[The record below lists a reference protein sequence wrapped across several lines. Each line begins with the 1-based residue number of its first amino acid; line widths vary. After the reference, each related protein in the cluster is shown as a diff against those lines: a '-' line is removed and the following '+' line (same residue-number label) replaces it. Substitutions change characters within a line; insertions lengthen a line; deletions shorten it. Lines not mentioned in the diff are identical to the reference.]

1 MRGPFATSGFALMF
15 RWLRRRFGVAAPRV
29 AVRVQLPWYWRASM
43 TALLLIAVLVLAG
56 WMYDAGSRL
65 AGYNRQETGEELAA
79 LRLENARQMSELERL
94 RREVGAGEGNVQMA
108 RAAQERL
115 VQQVKDLE
123 SENNRLRE
131 DLAVFENLA
140 KERSQPVVS
149 GVRK

>member
-1 MRGPFATSGFALMF
+1 MF

>member
-1 MRGPFATSGFALMF
+1 MF
-15 RWLRRRFGVAAPRV
+15 RRLRRRFGVAAPRV
-29 AVRVQLPWYWRASM
+29 AVKVQLPWYWRAAM
-43 TALLLIAVLVLAG
+43 TALLLIAVLLLAG
-56 WMYDAGSRL
+56 WMYDAGSQL

-79 LRLENARQMSELERL
+79 LRLENSRQAAELERL

-140 KERSQPVVS
+140 KERSQPVRP

>member
-1 MRGPFATSGFALMF
+1 MF

-29 AVRVQLPWYWRASM
+29 AVRVQLPWYWRAAK
-43 TALLLIAVLVLAG
+43 TAFLLIAVLALAG

-65 AGYNRQETGEELAA
+65 AGYNRQETGEELEV
-79 LRLENARQMSELERL
+79 LRTENARQAEELERL
-94 RREVGAGEGNVQMA
+94 RREVGAHEGNVQMA

-140 KERSQPVVS
+140 KERSRLGS
-149 GVRK
+149 GGRQ